1 MKCYLGDLF
10 CTICY
15 PYAQNTSKFSTNHR
29 KWCYTWTDANYN
41 SNPCSSIIRKKSISG
56 EGDVGKTNP
65 TCPSLFGSM
74 DLKERNANV
83 FWYVDA
89 MFLFIYFIF
98 NVFEHHIHLKWN
110 KFRDPRV
117 VLHMH
122 DWPFLVI
129 TAPVVYFQSIFFRYG
144 NWEGSYLG
152 ILEQNSHTRS
162 EMKLMLQGVSQKCPC
177 VGWRVGDFNGNKRNY
192 AIE

>member
-1 MKCYLGDLF
+1 MLGRPTQHVHPFLVPWIWKKEMQMYFDMLMLCF
-10 CTICY
+10 C
-15 PYAQNTSKFSTNHR
+15 SF
-29 KWCYTWTDANYN
+29 
-41 SNPCSSIIRKKSISG
+41 IS
-56 EGDVGKTNP
+56 
-65 TCPSLFGSM
+65 
-74 DLKERNANV
+74 
-83 FWYVDA
+83 
-89 MFLFIYFIF
+89 FLNIF

-144 NWEGSYLG
+144 NWERSYLG
-152 ILEQNSHTRS
+152 ILEQNSHTQS